1 MADPLAA
8 HGSIVRCREG
18 HRELGR
24 AATMARSWRMRVRR
38 LGDGGRTGQGRDPQ
52 VHGGAEIGVDGMTA
66 ELIEFW
72 ILLGVLFGTFVL
84 VVVSLRQRAV
94 DARWQRVGTV
104 AALALIL
111 KFLLGLVWVRFVL
124 LASPF

>member
-1 MADPLAA
+1 
-8 HGSIVRCREG
+8 
-18 HRELGR
+18 
-24 AATMARSWRMRVRR
+24 
-38 LGDGGRTGQGRDPQ
+38 
-52 VHGGAEIGVDGMTA
+52 MTA

-111 KFLLGLVWVRFVL
+111 EFLLGLVWVRFVL